1 MFDKEYSFKGIT
13 AERVNLLT
21 SDFDGKGNK
30 LFPSNI
36 SVYQLA
42 PLVGFLYNKKFDE
55 ERNTEIKPTKIFVGE
70 QLRVQDD
77 LKFNYRLIMLLDKN
91 NEPDTEKRIDKAFRE
106 YGSEQAKADEELFES
121 YVRGGV
127 NVLYEKLMDGVNN
140 QDEYIPR
147 LYDFMEEYDERY
159 KQNVDLQN
167 ILTLCRKAK
176 V

>member
-1 MFDKEYSFKGIT
+1 MFNNDYSFKGIT

-30 LFPSNI
+30 LFSRNLD
-36 SVYQLA
+36 VYLLA
-42 PLVGFLYNKKFDE
+42 PLVGFLYSRKADE
-55 ERNTEIKPTKIFVGE
+55 DKSPKTANILLGQILP
-70 QLRVQDD
+70 VQDD
-77 LKFNYRLIMLLDKN
+77 LKFNYRLIMLLDKS

-106 YGSEQAKADEELFES
+106 YGSEQAKADEELYEA

-140 QDEYIPR
+140 QDEYITR

-167 ILTLCRKAK
+167 ILTLCKKAK